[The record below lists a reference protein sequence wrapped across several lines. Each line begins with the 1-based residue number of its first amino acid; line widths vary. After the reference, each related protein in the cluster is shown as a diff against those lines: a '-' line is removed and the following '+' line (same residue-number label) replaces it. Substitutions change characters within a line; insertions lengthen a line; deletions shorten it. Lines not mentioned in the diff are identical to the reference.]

1 MTAIY
6 KRELKAFFKTPSGYV
21 FMGIFLLASAFLFSL
36 TTLQAQTT
44 DVSTYFVLLM
54 FAYVIIIPLL
64 TMKSF
69 AEEKRCG
76 TEQLLLTSPV
86 NLWGMV
92 GAKFLAAFTMFALT
106 IAISCINFIALGVYG
121 EPNVGRIFGCLV
133 GMILIASCF
142 ISIGLFISSL
152 TDNQFVAAIG
162 TIGLLAFLV
171 ILGVL
176 DSYINSAV
184 ISAVIGWVSI
194 YSRFS
199 NFTYGIFDV
208 ASALYYISV
217 ALVFL
222 FFTVRIYEKRR
233 YA

>member
-21 FMGIFLLASAFLFSL
+21 FMGIFLLASAFLCALS
-36 TTLQAQTT
+36 TLQAQTT
-44 DVSTYFVLLM
+44 DVSTYFQMLM

-69 AEEKRCG
+69 AEEKKNG

-86 NLWGMV
+86 SLWGMV

-106 IAISCINFIALGVYG
+106 IGISCINFIPLGICG
-121 EPNVGRIFGCLV
+121 EPNVGRIFGCLI
-133 GMILIASCF
+133 GMVLIASCF

-162 TIGLLAFLV
+162 TIGALAFLIV
-171 ILGVL
+171 LGVL
-176 DSYINSAV
+176 DSYINSSV
-184 ISAVIGWVSI
+184 ISAVISWVSI
-194 YSRFS
+194 YSRFA

-208 ASALYYISV
+208 ASALYYVSV
-217 ALVFL
+217 AAVFM